1 MGTDTDADA
10 DADRHAEND
19 TADPGGFDSLGL
31 RAELVAALSQLGYEE
46 PTPIQ
51 QAAIPQMISGKDLL
65 GKAATG
71 TGKTA
76 AFALPI
82 LQSLSVDERRPGP
95 TALVLVPTRE
105 LAMQVSEAVH
115 RYGREMGARV
125 LPIYGGQPI
134 WRQLQVLERGVDVV
148 VATPGRAIDH
158 LKRGSLPLE
167 ALRIVVLDEADEMLD
182 MGFSED
188 IEAIL
193 EATPDDRQTVLFSA
207 TMPSR
212 IAKLAKRHLS
222 DPVRIE
228 IRVEQ
233 PEPGDAPKVRQT
245 AYVVPR
251 AHKPAALGRIL
262 DVEAPAAA
270 IVFCRTRVEVDAL
283 TETLNG
289 RGYRA
294 EGLHGG
300 MSQEQRDRVMG
311 RLRAGT
317 ADLLIATDVAA
328 RGLDVDTL
336 THVVNYDVPS
346 APEAYVHRIGRVGRA
361 GREGVAI
368 TLAEPREQRLVK
380 NIERL
385 TGQQIAVEKL
395 PSVADL
401 RRRRLALTTSALRE
415 IAADEDLDDYRV
427 VVDAL
432 ADEFD
437 PVRVALA
444 AVKLAHGATGPD
456 TDEEEIP
463 DVTARSPRPQR
474 DREHRPD
481 RDREGGKG
489 KKGRPSRTPSEGM
502 TRIFVGVGRT
512 NGVRPKDLVGAI
524 TGEANLT
531 GKEVGAIEITERF
544 SLVEVPTSKVDEV
557 CWAMRRTTI
566 KGSKAKVRRERTE
579 RP

>member
-1 MGTDTDADA
+1 MN
-10 DADRHAEND
+10 E
-19 TADPGGFDSLGL
+19 GFDALGL
-31 RAELVAALSQLGYEE
+31 RPELLDALAQLGYEE

-51 QAAIPQMISGKDLL
+51 RAAIPQMIQGHDLL

-82 LQSLSVDERRPGP
+82 LQALEGDDRRPGP
-95 TALVLVPTRE
+95 SALVLVPTRE

-115 RYGREMGARV
+115 RYGRAMGARV

-158 LKRGSLPLE
+158 LRRGSLPMS
-167 ALRIVVLDEADEMLD
+167 ALRVVVLDEADEMLD
-182 MGFSED
+182 MGFAED

-193 EATPDDRQTVLFSA
+193 EATPEHRQTVLFSA

-212 IAKLAKRHLS
+212 IAKLAKRHLRE
-222 DPVRIE
+222 PVRIE
-228 IRVEQ
+228 IQSEQ
-233 PEPGDAPKVRQT
+233 PEPGDAPRVRQT

-262 DVEAPAAA
+262 DVEAPTAA

-311 RLRAGT
+311 RLRGGT

-346 APEAYVHRIGRVGRA
+346 APESYVHRIGRVGRA

-385 TGQQIAVEKL
+385 TGQKIPVQKV

-401 RRRRLALTTSALRE
+401 RARRLQLTTAALRQVAE
-415 IAADEDLDDYRV
+415 DDELDPYRV
-427 VVDAL
+427 VVDEL
-432 ADEFD
+432 LEQFD
-437 PVRVALA
+437 PVTVALA
-444 AVKLAHGATGPD
+444 AVKLAHGATGPEA
-456 TDEEEIP
+456 DEEEIP
-463 DVTARSPRPQR
+463 DVAERPSKKHR
-474 DREHRPD
+474 DRERERD
-481 RDREGGKG
+481 RDD
-489 KKGRPSRTPSEGM
+489 RPRPKRKDRGTPSEGM
-502 TRIFVGVGRT
+502 TRVYVGVGRA

-544 SLVEVPTSKVDEV
+544 SLVEVPSDKVDEV

-579 RP
+579 QR